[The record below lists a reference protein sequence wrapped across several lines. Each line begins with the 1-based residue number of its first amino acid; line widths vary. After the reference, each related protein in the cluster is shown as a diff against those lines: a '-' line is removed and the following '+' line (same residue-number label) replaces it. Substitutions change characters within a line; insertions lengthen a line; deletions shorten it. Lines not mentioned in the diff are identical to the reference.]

1 MRLLVIDDETYLEMI
16 KFKFKMNDYPIAIV
30 TPDLN
35 YSFASEGYCR
45 VMSLDPDTIETITFH
60 DLPQSFLDL
69 GSIFS
74 DQVRNVLL
82 QRQTFSFLDI
92 LIVEGKKLVYYKKIC
107 PLIAPSGSV
116 LGVEVH
122 LISMAAVVGALHVLN
137 RFSWYTPDDS
147 SVVDTPLPENQIGL
161 TSRQETYLFFV
172 MQGFSNHEISTCLNV
187 SKSTVENTI
196 RSITKKFSR
205 SLNSTITNRSSL
217 KQIAFQLGYGYVL
230 PRDMLK
236 PHSIPLQY
244 SLDDWMY
251 LNYVK

>member
-1 MRLLVIDDETYLEMI
+1 MRLFVIDDETYLEAV

-30 TPDLN
+30 TPELK
-35 YSFASEGYCR
+35 YSFASDGYCR
-45 VMSLDPDTIETITFH
+45 MMSLDPDIIETMTFS
-60 DLPQSFLDL
+60 DLPKSFVDLDP
-69 GSIFS
+69 IFS

-82 QRQTFSFLDI
+82 QRQTYSFLDI
-92 LIVEGKKLVYYKKIC
+92 LIVEDKKMVYYKKMS
-107 PLIAPSGSV
+107 PLIAPSGFV

-122 LISMAAVVGALHVLN
+122 LVSMAAVVGALHVLN
-137 RFSWYTPDDS
+137 RFSWYTPDDA
-147 SVVDTPLPENQIGL
+147 SVAAPLPESRVDL

-172 MQGFSNHEISTCLNV
+172 MQGFSNLEISSCLNV

-196 RSITKKFSR
+196 RTITTKFNK

-217 KQIAFQLGYGYVL
+217 KQVAFQLGYGFVL

-236 PHSIPLQY
+236 PRSIPLQY

-251 LNYVK
+251 LNNVK